1 MVLRPV
7 DGERTARRKHEHG
20 RLAGG
25 DYGFQELLLP
35 ARKTEV
41 VAVAAANMTASPQAF
56 TVKSVT
62 VAGTKAHT
70 NTVAS
75 ATVTNTV
82 TLAKGEWLLPGTVVW
97 AEGAGSTNAAV
108 WVYVER

>member
-1 MVLRPV
+1 MKATMITLAALLGLAAAA
-7 DGERTARRKHEHG
+7 DTAATLIGQKPKDVG
-20 RLAGG
+20 PG
-25 DYGFQELLLP
+25 
-35 ARKTEV
+35 KV